1 MDKKERV
8 KRPRRQKGI
17 GQKDRQGQRARKRE
31 REGQNREGQR
41 LKGQRVRY
49 KRERGK

>member
-17 GQKDRQGQRARKRE
+17 KQKDRQGQRARKRE
-31 REGQNREGQR
+31 RGAKQR
-41 LKGQRVRY
+41 RAKG
-49 KRERGK
+49 